1 MKGLDMG
8 RSTLAQLQQSKGV
21 RQSEIMAKYDESIQ
35 ARKFYGQVI
44 LTYEDGNLVNVKE
57 TRNLKPD
64 QLVRVL
70 GDNNVDV

>member
-1 MKGLDMG
+1 M
-8 RSTLAQLQQSKGV
+8 AQLQQSKGV

>member
-1 MKGLDMG
+1 MA
-8 RSTLAQLQQSKGV
+8 RESLAQLPQSKGV

-44 LTYEDGNLVNVKE
+44 LTYEDGRLVNVKE

-70 GDNNVDV
+70 GDNDVDV